1 MANHLALTA
10 AWLSKLPS
18 LIAASP
24 KACGLDGASPA
35 TDFDPKPGQIIATEL
50 LLSAAHS
57 NVLRG
62 VHT

>member
-1 MANHLALTA
+1 MAHHLALTA

-35 TDFDPKPGQIIATEL
+35 TDFDPKPGQIIATGL
-50 LLSAAHS
+50 
-57 NVLRG
+57 
-62 VHT
+62 